1 MNNRNKRLT
10 YRDALT
16 IAEGLFSSALNEF
29 QFSAGQAWAFTLD
42 ELDSV
47 KNKTDPKGN
56 IIVLTAIYKLALVN
70 NVELSKSDDYTNDML
85 LELKESYQ
93 QFDECIFDDL
103 NMSTEERLFLK
114 SDIQLVSNK
123 YL

>member
-29 QFSAGQAWAFTLD
+29 QFSTNEFQFSTGQAWAFTLD

-93 QFDECIFDDL
+93 QFDECIFDAL
-103 NMSTEERLFLK
+103 
-114 SDIQLVSNK
+114 I
-123 YL
+123 